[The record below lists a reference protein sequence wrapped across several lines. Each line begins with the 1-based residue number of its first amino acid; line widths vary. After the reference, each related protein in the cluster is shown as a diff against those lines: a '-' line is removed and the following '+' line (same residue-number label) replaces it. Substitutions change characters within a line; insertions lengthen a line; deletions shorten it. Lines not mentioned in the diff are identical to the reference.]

1 MRMNSVNQE
10 KQRQLTE
17 LSSTRRLYSSSGL
30 TSSMSAYFSTQ
41 SSIGIRSNNMKLS
54 STLDF
59 VHKRVEE
66 VTSTLDLTQ
75 TNSKA
80 RRAGV
85 YLSWIYEKKDI
96 ELGGRGSIKGGWT
109 EKEAAD
115 ILERVNEY
123 KQNKSLS
130 GVEGAEGHHIKNAA
144 DHPADQANP
153 NNIEP
158 YRTHDEHIELGHG
171 GNPQNATDGE
181 YIDKDQM
188 LRNTTDNKNKIIEW
202 SNLSTVV
209 YCAAGTGFLLG
220 AAVTLALEGISLRS
234 LGKAAWQGT
243 KMAVKST
250 VIGLISYGAGR
261 LIGDK
266 VTDAAVRLLISK
278 GIQLS
283 PAKTALLQQGL
294 TGVITTA
301 FFLSVTYIRLKL
313 KGFSSRSI
321 ISKMLPSVALSTVGA
336 VLSLLVSHFFG
347 KKGAIIFSF
356 AWTGV
361 QVIIIKGTDSHQKKI
376 LRDINYYR
384 LEQSAPIF
392 VEGVVV

>member
-1 MRMNSVNQE
+1 MRSQTANQ
-10 KQRQLTE
+10 KKPQMLAE
-17 LSSTRRLYSSSGL
+17 LSFARRIYSSSGL

-41 SSIGIRSNNMKLS
+41 SSIGIRGNNLQLSN
-54 STLDF
+54 TLDF
-59 VHKRVEE
+59 VHSRIEE
-66 VTSTLDLTQ
+66 VTATLDLTQ

-96 ELGGRGSIKGGWT
+96 ELGGKGSIKGGWT
-109 EKEAAD
+109 DKEASD

-158 YRTHDEHIELGHG
+158 YRTHEEHIEHGHG

-188 LRNTTDNKNKIIEW
+188 LRNTTDNKNRILEW

-250 VIGLISYGAGR
+250 MIGIISYGAGR
-261 LIGDK
+261 LIGDR

-278 GIQLS
+278 GVQLS
-283 PAKTALLQQGL
+283 PAKTACLQQGL
-294 TGVITTA
+294 TGVITTT
-301 FFLSVTYIRLKL
+301 FFLSVTFVRLRLK
-313 KGFSSRSI
+313 GYSTRSI
-321 ISKMLPSVALSTVGA
+321 ISKMLPSLALSTVGA

-347 KKGAIIFSF
+347 KKGAIIFNF

-361 QVIIIKGTDSHQKKI
+361 QVIIIKGTDSHQKKVM
-376 LRDINYYR
+376 REINYYR
-384 LEQSAPIF
+384 LEHSAPIF
-392 VEGVVV
+392 AEGVVV